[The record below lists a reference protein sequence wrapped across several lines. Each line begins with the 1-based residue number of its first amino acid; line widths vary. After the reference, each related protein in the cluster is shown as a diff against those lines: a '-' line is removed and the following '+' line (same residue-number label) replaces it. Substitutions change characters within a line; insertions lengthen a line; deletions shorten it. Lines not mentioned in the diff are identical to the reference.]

1 MPDTI
6 PGSPADDA
14 ASLTGLLRDYGA
26 LWDITRTPRG
36 FTAKRR
42 PRPAPPVTF
51 TAATVPAL
59 RELLQHGHDTGTLAA
74 IMRDFA
80 SEWDIEQL
88 DPGSAWVAI
97 TRDHARPQVITAADL
112 GTLRS
117 KLSRTP
123 ANPGERAALQAAEP
137 GVSFPFGTLPNSTR
151 NTP

>member
-1 MPDTI
+1 MTMPDPI
-6 PGSPADDA
+6 PGGLPASDPASPAADADA
-14 ASLTGLLRDYGA
+14 ANLTGLLCDYGA
-26 LWDITRTPRG
+26 LWDITRTPGG

-97 TRDHARPQVITAADL
+97 TRDHAHPQVITAADL

-123 ANPGERAALQAAEP
+123 AGTTEPAAPQAAGPGESP
-137 GVSFPFGTLPNSTR
+137 
-151 NTP
+151 

>member
-42 PRPAPPVTF
+42 PRPTPPVTF

-59 RELLQHGHDTGTLAA
+59 RELLQHGHDTRALAA

-80 SEWDIEQL
+80 GEWEIEQL

-97 TRDHARPQVITAADL
+97 TRDHAHPQVITAADL

-123 ANPGERAALQAAEP
+123 GGTTELGSPQAAEP
-137 GVSFPFGTLPNSTR
+137 GESPAMTGLP
-151 NTP
+151 

>member
-1 MPDTI
+1 MT
-6 PGSPADDA
+6 PA
-14 ASLTGLLRDYGA
+14 TQ
-26 LWDITRTPRG
+26 
-36 FTAKRR
+36 
-42 PRPAPPVTF
+42 PAPPVTF

-123 ANPGERAALQAAEP
+123 AGTTESAALQAAEP
-137 GVSFPFGTLPNSTR
+137 GESAP
-151 NTP
+151 